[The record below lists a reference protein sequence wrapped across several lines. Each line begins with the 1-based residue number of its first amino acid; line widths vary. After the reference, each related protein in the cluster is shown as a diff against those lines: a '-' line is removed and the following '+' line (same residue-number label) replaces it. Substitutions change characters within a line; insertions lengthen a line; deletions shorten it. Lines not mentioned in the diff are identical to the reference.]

1 MIRDRHTSILLLKTH
16 RLGYFSYYQQ
26 GRKQAWETT
35 VLKVPLELLLLL
47 GSVWSCCLC
56 VGWVLTET
64 HPGEKSITAAPQS
77 CLLSEVCILLTLK
90 SLICK
95 NSSMIDL
102 HFLSISSSD
111 SEGFSCTGAGG
122 TSGLAGG
129 NTTTKK
135 CLKKE
140 NQHFRDDTL
149 RTEVTRAGVS
159 PVLPSG
165 SG

>member
-1 MIRDRHTSILLLKTH
+1 MIHDRYTSILLLKTH
-16 RLGYFSYYQQ
+16 KLGYFSYYQQ

-35 VLKVPLELLLLL
+35 GLKVPLELLLPLCGL
-47 GSVWSCCLC
+47 GAHRD
-56 VGWVLTET
+56 TPYT
-64 HPGEKSITAAPQS
+64 QITAAPQS
-77 CLLSEVCILLTLK
+77 CLLSEVFILLTLK

-129 NTTTKK
+129 NTTTK
-135 CLKKE
+135 
-140 NQHFRDDTL
+140 N
-149 RTEVTRAGVS
+149 V
-159 PVLPSG
+159 
-165 SG
+165 